1 MQMWKICS
9 KSWAP
14 NCWDMR
20 RFLGFIDTGIRWE
33 AVIWR
38 NPELWI
44 SHCRRWRGYD
54 LTSRLW
60 WGTGLHLAARS
71 HVLVFFQCL
80 LGFNLDVRREKKV
93 FNEHRLLAFT
103 VPWIKLN
110 LPIVLGVLRQSLSD
124 LKVGTVWS
132 VQIATGLLSKN
143 NTGIVGGK
151 GL

>member
-1 MQMWKICS
+1 M
-9 KSWAP
+9 
-14 NCWDMR
+14 
-20 RFLGFIDTGIRWE
+20 LGGK
-33 AVIWR
+33 
-38 NPELWI
+38 
-44 SHCRRWRGYD
+44 
-54 LTSRLW
+54 
-60 WGTGLHLAARS
+60 
-71 HVLVFFQCL
+71 
-80 LGFNLDVRREKKV
+80 KKV

-132 VQIATGLLSKN
+132 VQIATGLFSKN